1 MMEINIF
8 SATIVVIIF
17 SEVKNMKKDSLAF
30 GIMILVRA
38 TVQALTKPDAI
49 KSKVLGN
56 ALFIAQDTYFPASID
71 LDKSKGFQSL
81 NDVQKKIIVAELDK
95 SKFPNYNS
103 FDSISQLI
111 VSNWV
116 QKTKFEKK
124 EKPVATAKMV
134 KRVSPKSVKAKTVGA
149 VPSVIYKAK
158 RTV

>member
-1 MMEINIF
+1 
-8 SATIVVIIF
+8 
-17 SEVKNMKKDSLAF
+17 MKKDSLAF

-38 TVQALTKPDAI
+38 TVQALAKPDAI

-71 LDKSKGFQSL
+71 LEKSKGFQSL
-81 NDVQKKIIVAELDK
+81 SDVQKKLIIAELDK

-103 FDSISQLI
+103 FDSVSQLI

-124 EKPVATAKMV
+124 EKAVSTSKVAKKV
-134 KRVSPKSVKAKTVGA
+134 FPKSVKTKTVAA
-149 VPSVIYKAK
+149 VPSVVYKAK
-158 RTV
+158 RNTV